1 MPDPVILESRK
12 DKFFDEINLNV
23 FQDWI
28 NFMVY
33 KAYF

>member
-1 MPDPVILESRK
+1 MLDPVILESRK
-12 DKFFDEINLNV
+12 DEFPDEINLDV

-33 KAYF
+33 KVYF

>member
-1 MPDPVILESRK
+1 MPDQVILESHK
-12 DKFFDEINLNV
+12 DEFSDEINLDV
-23 FQDWI
+23 FQDQI